1 MSALPETEADRA
13 ALAIA
18 LMQVD
23 ASLGG
28 LHLRAR
34 SGPVRDSLV
43 EIFGPALRLGPGAS
57 EDQIFGGLDVTET
70 LAKGRT
76 VERAGLLEG
85 ARALVL
91 TSAER
96 LRPHLAARLSQALGA
111 KPLPVLAL
119 DEGIEEGEGIAPALS
134 ERLAFYADLDWLG
147 LADIPGAAADEED
160 ITAARDALPRIT
172 LPDDAIA
179 QIATM
184 TVLMGISSARAGH
197 YALRA
202 ARALAAL
209 DGAAAADAEHL
220 AAAIALTCGHRATQ
234 MPQMEEPPSEE
245 EAPPPETPE
254 EPEDAPDEAASPQES
269 EIPEELLLA
278 AVMAQLPKDILSRMA
293 QGNTKRASGSGAG
306 AKRKGGARGR
316 PLPARPGRLDGRTR
330 LDLVATLRAAAPW
343 QTMRRKAMPDAPAP
357 IHVRPSD
364 IHTKR
369 YEDSAERLLI
379 FTVDASGSA
388 AMARLGEAKG
398 AVELLL
404 AEAYARRDHVAL
416 IAFRGTQA
424 DLMLPPTR
432 SLVQTKRRLAGLPGG
447 GGTPLASGLMA
458 AEDLAEQARGR
469 GMTPTIA
476 LITDGRANIGLDG
489 QPGRA
494 QAGADATRAARR
506 IMAAGTAALVIDAGN
521 RPTPELATLSTA
533 MGAQYLALPRADAQH
548 LSRAARAA
556 LDA

>member
-1 MSALPETEADRA
+1 MSTLPETEADRA

-18 LMQVD
+18 LVQVD

-43 EIFGPALRLGPGAS
+43 DIFGPALRLGPGAS

-85 ARALVL
+85 ARAMVL

-111 KPLPVLAL
+111 TPLPVLAL

-134 ERLAFYADLDWLG
+134 ERLAFYADLDGLG
-147 LADIPGAAADEED
+147 LADIPGAAADEDD
-160 ITAARDALPRIT
+160 IIAARNALPRIA
-172 LPDDAIA
+172 LPEDAIA

-209 DGAAAADAEHL
+209 DGAQAADADHL

-234 MPQMEEPPSEE
+234 IPQMEEPPEE
-245 EAPPPETPE
+245 EAPPPDTPE
-254 EPEDAPDEAASPQES
+254 EPEEAPDEAASQQES
-269 EIPEELLLA
+269 DIPEELLLA

-293 QGNTKRASGSGAG
+293 QGNTRRASGSGAG

-416 IAFRGTQA
+416 IAFRGAGA

-494 QAGADATRAARR
+494 QAGADATKAARR

-521 RPTPELATLSTA
+521 RPTAELATLSTA
-533 MGAQYLALPRADAQH
+533 MGAQYLALPRADAQR